1 MEHGR
6 SLEDPGSGNPGNELQ
21 ADCHTREAQQK
32 PPGDES
38 PSPFDPSDARSRSA
52 GNDSNRDSDSPA
64 DLGLSIEDNAPEDNT
79 PMRYTSSTFF
89 NATTAMAQSVSG
101 SRTAQKKVQRL
112 LNNHWTEIV
121 LGGVIT
127 FNFLLILLETDSR
140 AWYPGRGTVTR
151 PRWSVDLDTVVR

>member
-1 MEHGR
+1 MECGR
-6 SLEDPGSGNPGNELQ
+6 SPEDPGSASPGSELQ

-32 PPGDES
+32 PSGDES
-38 PSPFDPSDARSRSA
+38 PSPLDPSDARSGSA
-52 GNDSNRDSDSPA
+52 GDDSARDSDRPV
-64 DLGLSIEDNAPEDNT
+64 DLGVSFEDTAPENNAT
-79 PMRYTSSTFF
+79 MRYSSTFF